1 MKKDHESDNNEIVK
15 MEKENDNIEVYEM
28 QNHKID
34 NLEESSENNGSQKL
48 SSLEVQQDTEGK
60 LIDKIIENL
69 GINPRILS
77 IYAVISLFLLADG
90 GEMIVLSLLI
100 TKLGALWNLSEYQ
113 KGFLGS
119 CVFIGFFFGALIS
132 GKLSDVKGRKPAF
145 IVGSLLVSIFGVGSA
160 LASNYTQLIILR
172 TFFGL
177 GIGLSVPAISSLT
190 TEITKVKW
198 RAWVLNCIWVMF
210 PLGEMLAIIEAKYL
224 LEYENGWRYLLGLVG
239 LPCFFCFLISFF
251 VYESPRFYL
260 SKRDYEKSYL
270 SLNGYLLSSKFPELT
285 EAEKEQLKKE
295 NETDLN
301 MNNHKSN
308 FSQLFKS
315 EYIRLTLL
323 ICLIFFISSFVYY
336 GLIFIQPQI
345 SDEEMNINNSES
357 KSDQESKMY
366 YGLVLASFSEIPST
380 LLTSYLAN
388 LKFLGRIRSMAF
400 GFLLSAFSASLCFLI
415 ASNKYIYMTM
425 LKFSIGLPFGIIY
438 IYVCEAYPT
447 KFRTIGIGVSNSFT
461 RLGGISTPFLSQIS
475 FAYKKNLPFFNFTL
489 LCFVGIFAALG
500 LPFETLGKNII

>member
-1 MKKDHESDNNEIVK
+1 MKKDQESDNYETAKI
-15 MEKENDNIEVYEM
+15 EKDNDHIEVYEM
-28 QNHKID
+28 HNQKVD
-34 NLEESSENNGSQKL
+34 NLEEISENNCSQKF
-48 SSLEVQQDTEGK
+48 SNLEVEQSPEGK

-69 GINPRILS
+69 GINPRVLS
-77 IYAVISLFLLADG
+77 IYAVIALFLLADG

-100 TKLGALWNLSEYQ
+100 TKLGTVWNLTEYQ

-132 GKLSDVKGRKPAF
+132 GKLSDMKGRKPSF
-145 IVGSLLVSIFGVGSA
+145 IAGSLLVSIFGVGSA

-190 TEITKVKW
+190 TEITKIKW

-224 LEYENGWRYLLGLVG
+224 LDYEYGWRYLLGLVG

-251 VYESPRFYL
+251 VYESPRFYF
-260 SKRDYEKSYL
+260 SKREYEKGFN
-270 SLNGYLLSSKFPELT
+270 SLNKYLVSSKFPELT

-295 NETDLN
+295 NEIELN
-301 MNNHKSN
+301 KNNHKSN
-308 FSQLFKS
+308 FTQLFKI
-315 EYIRLTLL
+315 EYIRLTTL

-336 GLIFIQPQI
+336 GLIFIQPQM
-345 SDEEMNINNSES
+345 SDEEMNTDSSDS
-357 KSDQESKMY
+357 KTDQTSKMY

-400 GFLLSAFSASLCFLI
+400 GFLLSLFSASLCFFI
-415 ASNKYIYMTM
+415 PSNKFIYMTM

-461 RLGGISTPFLSQIS
+461 RLGGISTPFLSQLS
-475 FAYKKNLPFFNFTL
+475 FAYRKNLPFFNFAV
-489 LCFVGIFAALG
+489 LCFVGIIASLG